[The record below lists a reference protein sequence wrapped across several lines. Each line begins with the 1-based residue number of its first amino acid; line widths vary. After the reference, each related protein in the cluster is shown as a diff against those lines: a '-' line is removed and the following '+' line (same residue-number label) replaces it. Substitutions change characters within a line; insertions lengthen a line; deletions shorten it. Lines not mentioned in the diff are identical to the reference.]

1 MIKLQF
7 EHPVSRQIQLVG
19 PAPYFRLT
27 GDDLRAGPNDT
38 VIATYRNGIWT
49 LDGDSF
55 LTIAADEPTA
65 IHFEDKGPDNPVAAR
80 YGPYE
85 LLRVVD
91 GAIRHGPNAIELLA
105 RLDERT
111 QAWYVYAEQKNYPF
125 VVLAPKS

>member
-1 MIKLQF
+1 MLTLQF
-7 EHPVSRQIQLVG
+7 EHPVSRQVQVVG
-19 PAPYFRLT
+19 PAPYFRIS
-27 GDDLRAGPNDT
+27 GDDLRAGPSDAI
-38 VIATYRNGIWT
+38 VATYRNGVWT
-49 LDGDSF
+49 LEGDSF
-55 LTIAADEPTA
+55 LTIAAEVPAA
-65 IHFEDKGPDNPVAAR
+65 IRFEDNGNPGGSS

-85 LLRVVD
+85 RLRVVD

>member
-7 EHPVSRQIQLVG
+7 EHPVSRQVHVVG

-38 VIATYRNGIWT
+38 IVATYSNGVWSVEGAT
-49 LDGDSF
+49 F
-55 LTIAADEPTA
+55 LTIAVEDPTA
-65 IHFEDKGPDNPVAAR
+65 LRFEENGNGHASAAQ
-80 YGPYE
+80 YGPYDQ
-85 LLRVVD
+85 LRVVD

-105 RLDERT
+105 RLDETT
-111 QAWYVYAEQKNYPF
+111 QAWYVYPEQKNYRI